1 MHIYGYQRTGFNGTL
16 LRVQVAKTSTSFSIR
31 GLSLDKS
38 SRLKRDLRVY
48 YQGPLPQISIQVP
61 PHASLECILAPV
73 LLVLLCVEKNL
84 LEISNHSILLFG
96 AVDLSGTLVSP
107 PPLQRELVKLCTEAG
122 ISLILT
128 GENIPSIHKNCI
140 SCPSIASALSQLWRF
155 ALRHPENEIQIEEA
169 GKKHASEEEPFSGIL
184 GLQEA
189 KRALCYAV
197 AGEIPLLFYGPPG
210 SGKSLLLNRTKALL
224 PPLRGERAQEV
235 WAIHGKQSKIS
246 PLLRLEAGMSQQKIL
261 AGTPPW
267 ISRAHG
273 GALLVDELSNQKPKV
288 RTTLAQSLDTYQVG
302 DYPLHCTMVAATNGC
317 RCANLG
323 APHGVCRCTQTQI
336 DQFWGMLG
344 WPLLDR
350 FAIALALEPEPLLTG
365 TVQAFH
371 VDRKAMEHVRSLQT
385 KRKSEGVAHLF
396 PRYSK
401 VMAHT
406 QRSLRRAKLCCTLA
420 QVISDWE
427 GKESVTQ
434 EIMEKA
440 YSLYLLPKDR
450 HYH

>member
-1 MHIYGYQRTGFNGTL
+1 MQIYGYQRTGFTGTL
-16 LRVQVAKTSTSFSIR
+16 LQVQASRTSTSFTIR

-38 SRLKRDLRVY
+38 SRLKQDLRAY
-48 YQGPLPQISIQVP
+48 YQAPLPKLSIQVP
-61 PHASLECILAPV
+61 PYASLECILAPV
-73 LLVLLCVEKNL
+73 LLVLLCMEKNL
-84 LEISNHSILLFG
+84 LEISNHAILLYG
-96 AVDLSGTLVSP
+96 TIDISGTLVSP
-107 PPLQRELVKLCTEAG
+107 PPLQRELTQLCKEAG
-122 ISLILT
+122 ISLVIT
-128 GENIPSIHKNCI
+128 GENIPTVHNGI
-140 SCPSIASALSQLWRF
+140 SCPSIASSLSQLWRF
-155 ALRHPENEIQIEEA
+155 ALRHPENEIQNKETDKKQTLEED
-169 GKKHASEEEPFSGIL
+169 PFYGIL

-189 KRALCYAV
+189 KQALCYAV
-197 AGEIPLLFYGPPG
+197 SGELPLLFYGPPG
-210 SGKSLLLNRTKALL
+210 SGKSLLLSRTKALL

-235 WAIHGKQSKIS
+235 WAIHGKQTKES

-273 GALLVDELSNQKPKV
+273 GALLVDELSDQKPKV
-288 RTTLAQSLDTYQVG
+288 RTTLAQLLDTHQVG
-302 DYPLHCTMVAATNGC
+302 DFPLHYSMVAATNGC

-323 APHGVCRCTQTQI
+323 NPNGICRCTQAQI
-336 DQFWGMLG
+336 DQFWGLIG

-365 TVQAFH
+365 TVEAFH
-371 VDRKAMEHVRSLQT
+371 VDRKAMEHVRSLQSV
-385 KRKSEGVAHLF
+385 RKQEGVAHLF

-406 QRSLRRAKLCCTLA
+406 QRSLRRAKLCCILA
-420 QVISDWE
+420 QVIADWE

-434 EIMEKA
+434 EMMEKA

>member
-1 MHIYGYQRTGFNGTL
+1 MHIYGYQRTGFTGTL
-16 LRVQVAKTSTSFSIR
+16 LRVQVAKSNTTFTIR
-31 GLSLDKS
+31 GLSQAKA
-38 SRLKRDLRVY
+38 SRLKGEVKAY
-48 YQGPLPQISIQVP
+48 YQGPLPRLSIQVP
-61 PHASLECILAPV
+61 AHSSIDGILAPV
-73 LLVLLCVEKNL
+73 LLAMICMEKNL
-84 LEISNHSILLFG
+84 LEISKHSILLYG
-96 AVDLSGTLVSP
+96 TIDLTGSLISL
-107 PPLQRELVKLCTEAG
+107 PPLHRELTQLCAEAG
-122 ISLILT
+122 ISLILS
-128 GENIPSIHKNCI
+128 GENISPINEHCI

-155 ALRHPENEIQIEEA
+155 ALLHPENEIQSKET
-169 GKKHASEEEPFSGIL
+169 GKKHTLEEDPFFGIL

-189 KRALCYAV
+189 KQALCYAV

-224 PPLRGERAQEV
+224 PPLLGERAQEV
-235 WAIHGKQSKIS
+235 WAIHGKQSKES

-288 RTTLAQSLDTYQVG
+288 RTTLAQLLDTHQVG
-302 DYPLHCTMVAATNGC
+302 DYPLLYSMVAATNGC

-323 APHGVCRCTQTQI
+323 NPHGICRCTQVQI
-336 DQFWGMLG
+336 DQFWGLIG

-371 VDRKAMEHVRSLQT
+371 VDRKAMEHVRSLQP
-385 KRKSEGVAHLF
+385 KRKSEGFAHLF

-401 VMAHT
+401 VMDHT

-420 QVISDWE
+420 QVIADWE